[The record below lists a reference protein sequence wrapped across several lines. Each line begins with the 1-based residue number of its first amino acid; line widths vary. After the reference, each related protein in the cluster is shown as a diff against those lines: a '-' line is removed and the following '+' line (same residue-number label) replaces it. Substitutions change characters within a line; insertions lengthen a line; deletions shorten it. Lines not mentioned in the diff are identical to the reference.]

1 MNILNRVSNL
11 LKKTIRTIILI
22 KNKIII
28 IKFQNPKKKNILII
42 DHYNEHGI
50 NECLLEGLDYGVLD
64 TRLDGYIVSQHR
76 ASVRIFIGF
85 EILYYLFYYFFIK
98 KTNSLYNSYIFSYIR
113 VVNPNVVI
121 DQTKYGF
128 LLEAAML
135 LPQINFFIL
144 MDALLENIS
153 KKEGIFAMKYFSYDL
168 LNFLNKDPSKVH
180 KNIYINLH
188 GLRDKDMLLDIGI
201 NINQFNLMITGSY
214 KANYVKKKV
223 DVNYKTKFDITY
235 ISQTESSYLV
245 GLINRD
251 KYFYEVSNAV
261 HGKILENLAIY
272 IKRKNL
278 SCLIQLRDQ
287 FTSEI
292 ETDFIKSFFKE
303 GQNITFRKREHYLT
317 SYYSILDS
325 KLSISSHSNLS
336 HEAMILERKSLL
348 SPLEF
353 SSHYRYTPKKFKSA
367 KSMWD
372 WTITKSDY
380 QIFEEKCD
388 LLLNMDKQDYL
399 KNTKEKSNYIINYG
413 INDNNKLVLK
423 EKILSLI

>member
-1 MNILNRVSNL
+1 M
-11 LKKTIRTIILI
+11 
-22 KNKIII
+22 
-28 IKFQNPKKKNILII
+28 
-42 DHYNEHGI
+42 
-50 NECLLEGLDYGVLD
+50 D